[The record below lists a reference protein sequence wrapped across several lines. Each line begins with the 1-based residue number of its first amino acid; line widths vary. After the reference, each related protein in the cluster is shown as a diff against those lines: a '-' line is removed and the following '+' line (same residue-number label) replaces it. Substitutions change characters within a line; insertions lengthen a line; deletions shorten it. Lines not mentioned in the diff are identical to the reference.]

1 MNEGPIWVWSTI
13 RTSRNQNASSWEDFK
28 QQVRLNLCDCGNTQ
42 ASNPG
47 VNKKWRWPTWEPYP
61 ANSINGTEGCSLTLG
76 YCRKISNFVT
86 MKQWPSG

>member
-47 VNKKWRWPTWEPYP
+47 VNRR
-61 ANSINGTEGCSLTLG
+61 NGDGPHGNHTLQ
-76 YCRKISNFVT
+76 I
-86 MKQWPSG
+86 Q